1 MLCDTELSGLIRRK
15 VKATSSN
22 SLLFIV
28 ILNLTL
34 LSVILW
40 LTLVDLLLNKSIEE
54 AQAKIKVLEL
64 DLALS

>member
-1 MLCDTELSGLIRRK
+1 MLCDTELSGLIRRE
-15 VKATSSN
+15 VEATSSS

-34 LSVILW
+34 LRVILW
-40 LTLVDLLLNKSIEE
+40 LTLVDLLLNESIEE
-54 AQAKIKVLEL
+54 AKAKIKVLEL

>member
-1 MLCDTELSGLIRRK
+1 MLRDTKLSGLIRRE
-15 VKATSSN
+15 VEATSSS

-28 ILNLTL
+28 ILNLTFL
-34 LSVILW
+34 RVILW
-40 LTLVDLLLNKSIEE
+40 LTLVDLLLNESIKE

>member
-34 LSVILW
+34 LRVILW
-40 LTLVDLLLNKSIEE
+40 LTLVDLLLNESIKE

>member
-1 MLCDTELSGLIRRK
+1 MLCDTELSGLITCE

-34 LSVILW
+34 LRVILW
-40 LTLVDLLLNKSIEE
+40 LTLVDLLLNESIKE

>member
-1 MLCDTELSGLIRRK
+1 MLCDTKLSGLIRRE
-15 VKATSSN
+15 VEATSSS

-34 LSVILW
+34 LRVILW
-40 LTLVDLLLNKSIEE
+40 LTLVDLLLNESIEE

>member
-34 LSVILW
+34 LRVILW
-40 LTLVDLLLNKSIEE
+40 LTLVDLLLNESIEE